1 MFDWVDLVG
10 FALSGAIPLFAGL
23 AYRALPAEKQ
33 RRWKRPLILIF
44 SAVAV
49 LAFVQWIWLFASY
62 RP

>member
-1 MFDWVDLVG
+1 MLDLLDLLG
-10 FALSGAIPLFAGL
+10 FVLSGAIALLVGIGF
-23 AYRALPAEKQ
+23 RALPPEKQ

-49 LAFVQWIWLFASY
+49 LAFVQWIWLFSTY